1 MLAAK
6 TEEPRIGPGY
16 RGSKSRELLMNKST
30 ILTSSRSYLSSLK
43 LWNQRMDSKQCLEET
58 SLLDRC
64 LSSLIE
70 LALPT
75 PPNLRRRQRSTPA
88 VPSVV
93 ASNPLSTTLS
103 NTFSRE
109 NILGD
114 LHNCALL
121 ALQKELKR
129 MYILADMVLYADLP
143 GMRATGNLQPPFLT
157 HLLSPQSARILS
169 SLM

>member
-6 TEEPRIGPGY
+6 TEELRIGPGY
-16 RGSKSRELLMNKST
+16 RGSKSIELLMNKST

-75 PPNLRRRQRSTPA
+75 PLNLRRRRWSTPA
-88 VPSVV
+88 VPSFV

-103 NTFSRE
+103 NSLESLQQGKYTWRHAQLCPFSAAKGIE
-109 NILGD
+109 ED
-114 LHNCALL
+114 VHPC
-121 ALQKELKR
+121 
-129 MYILADMVLYADLP
+129 
-143 GMRATGNLQPPFLT
+143 
-157 HLLSPQSARILS
+157 
-169 SLM
+169 

>member
-6 TEEPRIGPGY
+6 TEELRIGPGY

-64 LSSLIE
+64 LLSLIE

-75 PPNLRRRQRSTPA
+75 PLNLRRRRRSTPA

-93 ASNPLSTTLS
+93 ASNPPHSPTVWS
-103 NTFSRE
+103 PFSRE

-114 LHNCALL
+114 MHNCALL
-121 ALQKELKR
+121 ALRKELKR
-129 MYILADMVLYADLP
+129 M
-143 GMRATGNLQPPFLT
+143 
-157 HLLSPQSARILS
+157 
-169 SLM
+169 